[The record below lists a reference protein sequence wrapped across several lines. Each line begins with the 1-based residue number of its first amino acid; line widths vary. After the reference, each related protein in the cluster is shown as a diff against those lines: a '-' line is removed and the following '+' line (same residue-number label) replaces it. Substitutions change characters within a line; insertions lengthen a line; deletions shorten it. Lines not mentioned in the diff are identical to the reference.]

1 MLEKISTQSNSYNI
15 TDVEILSLIS
25 WLLSWLVK
33 TVISLSTGPF
43 SIACYQIN
51 LLYYIQTN
59 LLVTEI

>member
-43 SIACYQIN
+43 SIACYQTN